1 MLFWQCTLFS
11 FTMMVTGGLAFNS
24 DSIDALVAKLLNNK
38 TFMEMFND
46 FHREWPAPIFQ
57 LQKFPCLQVL
67 QARHMTGSN
76 SNINLIHKNIN
87 AERNIE
93 NVNSAYNHSNKYTPP
108 TAKSVHELRPSDIKV
123 IAALGDSVTAGRS
136 AGSDKIIA
144 ILHDYRGLSWS
155 VGGDESYSS
164 FPSLVNILKHFNPEV
179 YGFSTGVDNENRKLN
194 MAVSGATSYELVD
207 QAVRLVDELS
217 DDPKVDIK
225 KDWKL
230 VTVFIGAND
239 LCQRC
244 HEEISP
250 DDFKKNL
257 EVALDTLAQ
266 LPRTLVNVVELF
278 NIELLG
284 QLRRFPVCPVVQ
296 RLVCDCAA
304 LQATNEDLEK
314 FRQIRAAFQKQTEE
328 LVTSQ
333 KYVDRDDF
341 TVVLQPFYR
350 DSTLPTLGNNE
361 VDFSYFA
368 VDCFHPSKKGQSL
381 MAISLWNNMLES
393 VNKKSTKINWS
404 EAFELKCPTE
414 SSPYIYTQRNS
425 VSKLEVSHQKE
436 PDKTDTVDT
445 VDMTFFETVSIIVS
459 SIVGLALL
467 SAAVFK
473 CRQRKMTNGY
483 REFS

>member
-1 MLFWQCTLFS
+1 MLFWKCTLFS
-11 FTMMVTGGLAFNS
+11 FTMMVTGGQAFNS

-38 TFMEMFND
+38 TFMEMFNN

-57 LQKFPCLQVL
+57 LQKFPCLQDL

-76 SNINLIHKNIN
+76 RNINLIQKSIN
-87 AERNIE
+87 AKRNIE

-136 AGSDKIIA
+136 AGSDKITA

-225 KDWKL
+225 KDWKM

-284 QLRRFPVCPVVQ
+284 QLRRLPVCPVVQ

-328 LVTSQ
+328 LVKSQ

-350 DSTLPTLGNNE
+350 DSTLPTL
-361 VDFSYFA
+361 
-368 VDCFHPSKKGQSL
+368 
-381 MAISLWNNMLES
+381 LES
-393 VNKKSTKINWS
+393 VNRKSTKINWS

-414 SSPYIYTQRNS
+414 SSPYIFTQRNS

-436 PDKTDTVDT
+436 PDKTDT

-473 CRQRKMTNGY
+473 CRRRKMTNGY